1 MLSFCSLKEKAEAG
15 KAQHTLDACIFEAG
29 RGAILGT
36 TFNIRKIIIIII
48 ISSYM
53 IHEPNDDVS
62 NARFAVARKQCIA
75 CDIKGETTGN
85 SLAHDCSAMN
95 S

>member
-48 ISSYM
+48 SSYM
-53 IHEPNDDVS
+53 IHEPNGDVS
-62 NARFAVARKQCIA
+62 KARFAVARKQFIA